1 MTKKIEDI
9 RQQIEKLRDEIR
21 YHDYRYYVLNDPVIS
36 DGEYDQLMQRLRT
49 LEAQYPELITPD
61 SPTQRVSGQPVE
73 GFETYEHARP
83 MLSLDNSYSEADIRE
98 FDRRVR
104 KLAGGR
110 PFNYVAELKIDGVS
124 LALHY
129 VGGMLVRA
137 VTRGDGVRG
146 EVVTENART
155 IRSIPLRLRESAL
168 SRLINGRT
176 AASRSAGA
184 KPAEALLIEVRG
196 EVFLSRST
204 FLKLNQERAEAGE
217 PLFANPRNATAGT
230 LKLLD
235 PRIVAQRQ
243 LDIFCYALW
252 VNNAHPFP
260 THWEALQW
268 LSAAGFKTNP
278 SNRLCHSLDEVIAHY
293 REFCDR
299 RDELGYE
306 VDGTVVKVNQTALQ
320 EEFGAT
326 AKAPRWAIAYKFPAR
341 QATTQVKDIIVQV
354 GRTGALTPVAL
365 LEPVEIGG
373 VTVSRSTL
381 HNEDEIQRLG
391 VKIGDWVLVERSGDV
406 IPKVVKVVES
416 RRTGRERAFVMPEVC
431 PVCGG
436 RVVRPPGEAI
446 RRCLSADC
454 PAKLKAGVKFYAHR
468 TAMNIEGLG
477 EALIEQLVDKKL
489 VRDFA
494 DLYHLTKD
502 DLVRLERMG
511 DKSAENL
518 LRQIEA
524 SKDRELYRLIYALGI
539 RHVGERTAQV
549 LADHFGSIERLMTA
563 SKEELETI
571 PDIGPVVAQ
580 SIHDWFSESRNR
592 KVLER
597 LKQAGLRMRHKRKAA
612 VPETKL
618 AGRQF
623 VLTGR
628 LASLTRDEAT
638 RLIESLGGQVRS
650 SVSRKTDYVV
660 VGEDPGSKLD
670 RARELGVRTL
680 TEEEF
685 LALTRGA
692 G

>member
-1 MTKKIEDI
+1 MTKIRDEV
-9 RQQIEKLRDEIR
+9 RQQIEKLRDEIH
-21 YHDYRYYVLNDPVIS
+21 YHDHRYYVLNDPVIS
-36 DGEYDQLMQRLRT
+36 DAEYDRLMQQLRK
-49 LEAQYPELITPD
+49 LEQQHPELITPD
-61 SPTQRVSGQPVE
+61 SPTQRVSGQPAE
-73 GFETYEHARP
+73 GFETVEHARP
-83 MLSLDNSYSEADIRE
+83 MLSLDNSYSEADIRD

-104 KLAGGR
+104 KLAEGR

-129 VGGMLVRA
+129 AGGRLVRA

-155 IRSIPLRLRESAL
+155 IRSVPLRLSPSAL
-168 SRLINGRT
+168 SQLASGRK
-176 AASRSAGA
+176 AAAGA
-184 KPAEALLIEVRG
+184 PMADERLIEVRG
-196 EVFLSRST
+196 EVFLSRTT
-204 FLKLNQERAEAGE
+204 FLKLNEDRAEAGE

-235 PRIVAQRQ
+235 PRLVAQRQ
-243 LDIFCYALW
+243 LDIFCYALF
-252 VNNAHPFP
+252 VNNEPPFP

-278 SNRLCHSLDEVIAHY
+278 SNRLCHSLDEVMAHY
-293 REFCDR
+293 EEFRDR
-299 RDELGYE
+299 RDELAYE

-354 GRTGALTPVAL
+354 GRTGALTPVAM

-406 IPKVVKVVES
+406 IPKVVKVIES
-416 RRTGRERAFVMPEVC
+416 KRTGREKAFTMPDAC

-436 RVVRPPGEAI
+436 RVVRPEGEAI
-446 RRCLSADC
+446 RRCITADC
-454 PAKLKAGVKFYAHR
+454 PAKLKAGLKFYAHR
-468 TAMNIEGLG
+468 RAMDIEGLG
-477 EALIEQLVDKKL
+477 DALVEQLVDKKL
-489 VRDFA
+489 VRGLA
-494 DLYHLTKD
+494 DLYQLTKTA
-502 DLVRLERMG
+502 LVALERLG

-518 LRQIEA
+518 LGQIEA
-524 SKDRELYRLIYALGI
+524 SKSRELSRLIFALGI

-549 LADHFGSIERLMTA
+549 LADHFGSMERLMAA
-563 SKEELETI
+563 SQEELETI

-580 SIHDWFSESRNR
+580 SIHDWFSEPRNQQ
-592 KVLER
+592 VLER
-597 LKQAGLRMRHKRKAA
+597 LRQAGLRLEAKRKVAA
-612 VPETKL
+612 KEAKL
-618 AGRQF
+618 AGLQF

-628 LASLTRDEAT
+628 LETLTRDEAT
-638 RLIESLGGQVRS
+638 RLIESLGGRVSS
-650 SVSRKTDYVV
+650 SVSKKTNYVV
-660 VGEDPGSKLD
+660 VGQEAGSKLD
-670 RARELGVRTL
+670 RARELGIRTL
-680 TEEEF
+680 TEKEF
-685 LALTRGA
+685 LDLVRP
-692 G
+692 